1 MEECREFIR
10 TQLPLIV
17 RPLIEQYVDGLFE
30 DLQKKVNQK
39 TAEIMRD
46 VEVKMFRTFQFQ
58 EEQSATTP
66 VLGHGSQPNRAPTP
80 EAFKVGQ
87 LFDDLRGDQVYLNF
101 FDNFEFSLEDVLAG
115 AGAGT
120 GTGACN
126 WDNLPVD
133 SAYGTESSN
142 GDSYGAG
149 SVAYVPEYM

>member
-1 MEECREFIR
+1 MEECREFLR
-10 TQLPLIV
+10 TQLPLVV

-39 TAEIMRD
+39 TVEIMRD
-46 VEVKMFRTFQFQ
+46 VEVKMLRTFQYQ
-58 EEQSATTP
+58 EEQSATIP

-87 LFDDLRGDQVYLNF
+87 LFDELRGDQIYLNF
-101 FDNFEFSLEDVLAG
+101 CDNLEFNLEDVLG
-115 AGAGT
+115 GTGT
-120 GTGACN
+120 GTGAYS
-126 WDNLPVD
+126 WDSLPVD

-149 SVAYVPEYM
+149 SVAYVPEYMP